1 MKRKSLPAPLLTEDE
16 MLDICLWFGLGSILG
31 YPTGLRAFLREAIKT
46 AERRAEFLGMSRPKR
61 RAILNFVIAEHK
73 RRSAMVEA

>member
-1 MKRKSLPAPLLTEDE
+1 MKRKSLPTTLLTEDE
-16 MLDICLWFGLGSILG
+16 RRDICLWFGWGSIIG
-31 YPTGLRAFLREAIKT
+31 YPTGPRAFLREALKT

-61 RAILNFVIAEHK
+61 KAILNFVIAEHK